1 MSKTLQ
7 ECLEIMPLVAVLR
20 GIEPDQAEE
29 VGLALLEAGFS
40 IMEVTLNS
48 PKPMQSIR
56 RMSEVIGDRALVG
69 AGTVLSVSGVY
80 DVIDAGGNL
89 IVMPHTDT
97 DVIKAA
103 KESECIVLPGVMTPS
118 EAFAAIGAG
127 ADGLKLFPAEVMT
140 PAALKAMRAVLPKN
154 IPVLA
159 VGSITPD
166 NMAAYWKVG
175 ANGFGLGGALFSPGK
190 STEQISSD
198 AKRFV
203 DAVNALRS

>member
-89 IVMPHTDT
+89 IVMPHTDV
-97 DVIKAA
+97 DIIRAA
-103 KESECIVLPGVMTPS
+103 KDRECIVLPGVMTPS

-154 IPVLA
+154 VPVLA
-159 VGSITPD
+159 VGSITTD
-166 NMAAYWKVG
+166 NMESYWKVG

-203 DAVNALRS
+203 DAVNTLRS